1 MAYYESKNY
10 YLWVQVFRLFTIN
23 GITETDTFNLW
34 WYLFFQNTFVLNIK
48 NNGRPGSPI
57 KFDFCWPAFP
67 ESQFSKPLWNF
78 HRSMTH
84 QKFGFVIEVINFLK
98 FSVLWNLPEKVSWW
112 ELWKYFYIFWA
123 ALIENYRNRMA
134 YLALKLMRILIIL
147 ILTPRLPG
155 WTRESNRL

>member
-1 MAYYESKNY
+1 M
-10 YLWVQVFRLFTIN
+10 FRLFPVT
-23 GITETDTFNLW
+23 TSNLLVCSKMILLIIM
-34 WYLFFQNTFVLNIK
+34 YLFFQNTFVLNIK

-67 ESQFSKPLWNF
+67 GSQFSKPLWNF

-84 QKFGFVIEVINFLK
+84 QKYGFVIEFINFWK

-134 YLALKLMRILIIL
+134 YLALKLMSINY
-147 ILTPRLPG
+147 TV
-155 WTRESNRL
+155 